1 MSYAGYPSAAVVL
14 QQPRQPDRSE
24 EPQLQPVDGW
34 DLTAETVDALSE
46 LDEGSRGSSRITTTS
61 DGVVASC
68 RRAHARW
75 CALRPTC

>member
-1 MSYAGYPSAAVVL
+1 MLHGRAAERPAGYPSAAVVL

-46 LDEGSRGSSRITTTS
+46 LDEGSR
-61 DGVVASC
+61 V
-68 RRAHARW
+68 RRESLQPAMG
-75 CALRPTC
+75 